1 MGIVFWVIVT
11 VGAIGAI
18 QSTSKLNTLCE
29 KEVEEGNSTT
39 IKECKQYH
47 FDNRA
52 IKGW

>member
-1 MGIVFWVIVT
+1 MGIVFCVIVT

-29 KEVEEGNSTT
+29 KEVEEGISTT
-39 IKECKQYH
+39 IKECRQYH
-47 FDNRA
+47 YDNRA